1 MVPLRNFRVMRSIP
15 LALLISAGIS
25 CGQVPSPPDPDD
37 AAYPAIERYI
47 QVLESVRKEHPDA
60 GKVAYDRLV
69 NHSLEGMLSSLD
81 PFSMFIHPEMAAMN
95 DGKVD
100 PHVPSLGL
108 SLGVRDDGPYLA
120 GIDIHGPA
128 ASAGLLAGSAVLKI
142 NGEDPKDVPWQEL
155 LDRLKRPPGEVTK
168 LLVKST
174 DAPKPKEISLTHI
187 TVETRSL
194 AESKL
199 LENDKA
205 VGYLRLAQFG
215 GGCAKEVEA
224 ALDDLEDQGM
234 KSLIFDLRGN
244 PGGNL
249 DETVC
254 ILGLFLPPSTP
265 VVTTKGR
272 EGLIGE
278 ALKTPDRQRRKREY
292 PITILID
299 RMSASASELT
309 AGALQDLKRAKIIGE
324 TSYGKG
330 SVQKIVPMGGGTS
343 LRLTFAKYY
352 TPADRTP
359 HGVGIIPDV
368 EIPLN
373 DDDRACFELFRRK
386 NSLKPE
392 EASRLAAWKDPVMTK
407 ALEGK

>member
-1 MVPLRNFRVMRSIP
+1 MRSTL
-15 LALLISAGIS
+15 LALLICSGLTKADS
-25 CGQVPSPPDPDD
+25 PSPPDPDD

-120 GIDIHGPA
+120 GIDTHGPA

-142 NGEDPKDVPWQEL
+142 NGEDPKDIPWNDL

-168 LLVKST
+168 LLVKAI
-174 DAPKPKEISLTHI
+174 DAPKPKEVSLTHLV
-187 TVETRSL
+187 VETRSL
-194 AESKL
+194 ADSRL
-199 LENDKA
+199 LESDKTL
-205 VGYLRLAQFG
+205 GYLRLAQFG
-215 GGCAKEVEA
+215 DGCAKEVEA

-234 KSLIFDLRGN
+234 KSLVFDLRGN
-244 PGGNL
+244 PGGSL
-249 DETVC
+249 DETVR
-254 ILGLFLPPSTP
+254 ILGLFLPPSTA

-272 EGLIGE
+272 EGVIGE

-292 PITILID
+292 PITVLID

-359 HGVGIIPDV
+359 HGVGIVPDE
-368 EIPLN
+368 EIPLT
-373 DDDRACFELFRRK
+373 DQDRACFELLRRK
-386 NSLKPE
+386 SSLKPE
-392 EASRLAAWKDPVMTK
+392 EASRLAAWKDPVMAK
-407 ALEGK
+407 ALERR

>member
-1 MVPLRNFRVMRSIP
+1 MRSIP
-15 LALLISAGIS
+15 LALLISAGIC
-25 CGQVPSPPDPDD
+25 CGQAPSPPDPDD
-37 AAYPAIERYI
+37 AAYRAIERYI

-60 GKVAYDRLV
+60 NKVAYDRLV

-81 PFSMFIHPEMAAMN
+81 PFSMFIHPEMAAGMK
-95 DGKVD
+95 DGKID

-120 GIDIHGPA
+120 GIDPQGPA
-128 ASAGLLAGSAVLKI
+128 ASAGLLAGGAVLKI
-142 NGEDPKDVPWQEL
+142 NGEDLKDVPWQEL

-174 DAPKPKEISLTHI
+174 DAPKPKEVSLTHI
-187 TVETRSL
+187 VVETRSL
-194 AESKL
+194 VESKL

-205 VGYLRLAQFG
+205 IGYLRLAQFG

-244 PGGNL
+244 PGGSL
-249 DETVC
+249 DETVL
-254 ILGLFLPPSTP
+254 ILGLFLPPSTT

-272 EGLIGE
+272 EGVIGE
-278 ALKTPDRQRRKREY
+278 GLKTPDRQRRKREY

-309 AGALQDLKRAKIIGE
+309 AGTLQDLKRAKTIGE
-324 TSYGKG
+324 ASFGKG

-368 EIPLN
+368 EIPLT
-373 DDDRACFELFRRK
+373 DDDRACFELFRRRT
-386 NSLKPE
+386 SLRPE

-407 ALEGK
+407 ALEAR

>member
-1 MVPLRNFRVMRSIP
+1 MRP
-15 LALLISAGIS
+15 ALLALLIFSGPIHAQS
-25 CGQVPSPPDPDD
+25 QAPPDPDD
-37 AAYPAIERYI
+37 SAYPAIERYV

-81 PFSMFIHPEMAAMN
+81 PFSMFIHPEMAAGMK
-95 DGKVD
+95 DGKID
-100 PHVPSLGL
+100 PHVASLGL
-108 SLGVRDDGPYLA
+108 SLGLRDDGPYLA

-128 ASAGLLAGSAVLKI
+128 ASAGLLVGTAVLKI
-142 NGEDPKDVPWQEL
+142 NDVEVKDVPWQEL
-155 LDRLKRPPGEVTK
+155 LDRLNRQPGETTR
-168 LLVKST
+168 LLVKSV
-174 DAPKPKEISLTHI
+174 DAPKPKDVSLTHI

-194 AESKL
+194 AESRL
-199 LENDKA
+199 LENDKTI
-205 VGYLRLAQFG
+205 GYLRLAQFG

-244 PGGNL
+244 PGGDL
-249 DETVC
+249 GETVA
-254 ILGLFLPPSTP
+254 ILGLFLPPATP

-272 EGLIGE
+272 EGVIGE

-292 PITILID
+292 PVTVLID

-309 AGALQDLKRAKIIGE
+309 SGALQDLKRAKIVGE

-330 SVQKIVPMGGGTS
+330 SVQKIVPMGGGTA

-359 HGVGIIPDV
+359 HGVGVTPDV
-368 EIPLN
+368 AVTLTDE
-373 DDDRACFELFRRK
+373 DRDCFELFRRK
-386 NSLKPE
+386 ESLKPD
-392 EASRLAAWKDPVMTK
+392 EAKKLAAWKDPVMAK

>member
-1 MVPLRNFRVMRSIP
+1 MRSI
-15 LALLISAGIS
+15 LTALLVS
-25 CGQVPSPPDPDD
+25 CGLCSAQSAVPPDPED

-47 QVLESVRKEHPDA
+47 QVLESVRREHPDA

-81 PFSMFIHPEMAAMN
+81 PFSMFIHPEMAAGMK
-95 DGKVD
+95 DGSID
-100 PHVPSLGL
+100 PHVASLGL
-108 SLGVRDDGPYLA
+108 SLGMRDDGPYLA
-120 GIDIHGPA
+120 GIDLHGPA
-128 ASAGLLAGSAVLKI
+128 ADAGLLPGCSVLRI
-142 NGEDPKDVPWQEL
+142 NDEEIREVSWKDL
-155 LDRLKRPPGEVTK
+155 LDRLRRPSGETTRF
-168 LLVKST
+168 LLKSI
-174 DAPKPKEISLTHI
+174 DAPKPKEVSLIHI
-187 TVETRSL
+187 VVETRSL
-194 AESKL
+194 AESRL
-199 LENDKA
+199 LETDKTL
-205 VGYLRLAQFG
+205 GYLRLAQFG
-215 GGCAKEVEA
+215 DGCAREVEA

-234 KSLIFDLRGN
+234 KSLVFDLRGN

-249 DETVC
+249 DETVR

-272 EGLIGE
+272 NGVIGE
-278 ALKTPDRQRRKREY
+278 PLKTPDRQRRKRDY
-292 PITILID
+292 PITVLID

-309 AGALQDLKRAKIIGE
+309 SGALQDLKRAKVIGE

-352 TPADRTP
+352 TPSDRTP
-359 HGVGIIPDV
+359 HGVGITPDV
-368 EIPLN
+368 EVPLS
-373 DDDRACFELFRRK
+373 DEDRACFELFRRR

-392 EASRLAAWKDPVMTK
+392 EVRKLEAWKDPVLAK